1 MYKKLLV
8 IGLACL
14 ISFLMMTNIS
24 QAQERIS
31 GPWLWMIALTELN
44 EGGQASTNIDSL
56 DDASKGRTTED
67 HVAQNGANE
76 GDTVSG
82 YKWTPGELPANGD
95 INAMLVDIG
104 MTEIADFNDVTS
116 YAIIILESDRAQRN
130 VTMGVSS
137 DDSIKVWLNGVVV
150 HKNAVNRGRGG
161 ADEFQDE
168 FQVNLKEGAN
178 LLMVK
183 VSERGGGWGMNV
195 GIDADF
201 DHSLNFDDHEHGD
214 VDAGAG
220 GEPVARV
227 PSEWGAN
234 KRITGPWLWMITPTD
249 GNQGGQASTD
259 VDSLDDASKGKVTEE
274 KVAKNG
280 ARKGEV
286 VGDYK
291 WTLGT
296 LSANGDIN
304 ATVVSIGMTNVADF
318 NDVTSYA
325 LITLRTTKAQRDVTM
340 GVNSDDSIKVWL
352 NGEVVHT
359 NPVNRGRGNA
369 NAFQDTFDI
378 DLKRGSNL
386 LMVKVSERGGGW
398 GQFVGIDAEFA
409 LGSTPGL
416 LSVEPAGKF
425 ITKWGEIKR
434 DH

>member
-1 MYKKLLV
+1 MYKKFFL

-14 ISFLMMTNIS
+14 ISFAMMTNIS
-24 QAQERIS
+24 HAQERIS

-44 EGGQASTNIDSL
+44 QGGQASTDIDSL
-56 DDASKGRTTED
+56 DEASKGRTSEEQI
-67 HVAQNGANE
+67 AQNGANE
-76 GDTVSG
+76 GDPVSG
-82 YKWTPGELPANGD
+82 YRWTPGELPADGN
-95 INAMLVDIG
+95 INAMLVDIA

-116 YAIIILESDRAQRN
+116 YAIIILESDTAQRD

-137 DDSIKVWLNGVVV
+137 DDSIKVWLNGGVV

-168 FQVNLKEGAN
+168 FEVNLKEGAN

-201 DHSLNFDDHEHGD
+201 EHSLNFDDYEHGD
-214 VDAGAG
+214 VDDA
-220 GEPVARV
+220 GEPVATVLR
-227 PSEWGAN
+227 EWGAN
-234 KRITGPWLWMITPTD
+234 RRITGPWLWMIAPAD
-249 GNQGGQASTD
+249 ANQGGQASTD
-259 VDSLDDASKGKVTEE
+259 VDSLDDASRGKVTEE
-274 KVAKNG
+274 DIAKNG
-280 ARKGEV
+280 ARKGDT
-286 VGDYK
+286 VGDYE

-296 LSANGDIN
+296 LPANGDIN
-304 ATVVSIGMTNVADF
+304 AAVVSIGMTNVADF

-325 LITLRTTKAQRDVTM
+325 LITLRTTKAQRDVQM

-369 NAFQDTFDI
+369 NTFQDTFDI

-398 GQFVGIDAEFA
+398 GMYVGIDAEFA

-416 LSVEPAGKF
+416 LSVEPTGKF
-425 ITKWGEIKR
+425 ITKWGELKR
-434 DH
+434 TR